1 MNTCLLTID
10 HDRKVQYW
18 CMLLQSL
25 RRLKSW
31 HELAV
36 FIIMLMNQF
45 WWFWLLLNIWKGRF
59 SRAPPCIFRHTF
71 LSTKLSN
78 LSLKFCFVFACISFV
93 CVCVCVIGL
102 SVFVPFWTWSL
113 LFGLILFLCSDPCL
127 DLFVFWSEP
136 PCLNSACLSL
146 FTAWIDSSYYDH
158 CLTMVLFDYFPRLY
172 FPVLSYVVYASFFYL
187 HIIYPKQN
195 PFSLNVNVRF
205 ICTFPRPRPTKVL
218 YSKKKKHRFTD

>member
-93 CVCVCVIGL
+93 CVCVCYWFVCVCSLLDMI
-102 SVFVPFWTWSL
+102 SPVWTDFVFVLWPLPGFVCVLVRASMSELCLFESVYSL
-113 LFGLILFLCSDPCL
+113 DWFFILWPLLDYGFIWLFSQVVLPCALICCLCFIFLS
-127 DLFVFWSEP
+127 SHH
-136 PCLNSACLSL
+136 LS
-146 FTAWIDSSYYDH
+146 
-158 CLTMVLFDYFPRLY
+158 
-172 FPVLSYVVYASFFYL
+172 
-187 HIIYPKQN
+187 
-195 PFSLNVNVRF
+195 
-205 ICTFPRPRPTKVL
+205 
-218 YSKKKKHRFTD
+218 